1 MKIIVIITRVVL
13 GLLFMVSAVSY
24 FFNLMPAQP
33 MGEKAQLFV
42 TGLMA
47 SGYLMPVV
55 KVIETVCAISFLS
68 NRFIP
73 IAKVIIFPIT
83 VNILLFHAFMAP
95 AGVFIPLLIF
105 AGNIFLAYVYRR
117 NYDLM
122 LSARG

>member
-1 MKIIVIITRVVL
+1 MKIIVIVTRVVL

-73 IAKVIIFPIT
+73 IATVIIFPIT
-83 VNILLFHAFMAP
+83 VNIVLFHIFMAP
-95 AGVFIPLLIF
+95 TGILIPLLILG
-105 AGNIFLAYVYRR
+105 GNIFLAYVYRK
-117 NYDLM
+117 NYDLL
-122 LSARG
+122 LSVK